1 MRYNTILKGVEK
13 PGRYIGGEW
22 GQTLKDKD
30 KVKARIAFCFP
41 DTYEIGMSNLGVR
54 ILYGVLNKEPDVWC
68 ERSYAPWP
76 DMEERMRENNIP
88 LYAFESGD
96 PISEFDIVAFT
107 LQYEL
112 CYSNVLN
119 MLELGGIPLLA
130 AERGENDPIV
140 IGGGPCAYNAEPV
153 ADFFDVF
160 NIEDVKYVKEMKER
174 RKRAMETWKKE
185 DIEVRDVT
193 EEWNARWMKKKKY
206 KEVLL

>member
-22 GQTLKDKD
+22 GQTLKDKNT
-30 KVKARIAFCFP
+30 VKARVAFCFP

-54 ILYGVLNKEPDVWC
+54 ILYGVLNQEPDVWC

-96 PISEFDIVAFT
+96 PISEFDVVAFT

-130 AERGENDPIV
+130 AERGENAPIV

-160 NIEDVKYVKEMKER
+160 SIGEGEEALPEFTQLYIKLKSEGADRATVLREISHLDGFYVPSLYDVS
-174 RKRAMETWKKE
+174 
-185 DIEVRDVT
+185 
-193 EEWNARWMKKKKY
+193 
-206 KEVLL
+206 

>member
-153 ADFFDVF
+153 ADFFEF
-160 NIEDVKYVKEMKER
+160 LI
-174 RKRAMETWKKE
+174 
-185 DIEVRDVT
+185 
-193 EEWNARWMKKKKY
+193 
-206 KEVLL
+206 